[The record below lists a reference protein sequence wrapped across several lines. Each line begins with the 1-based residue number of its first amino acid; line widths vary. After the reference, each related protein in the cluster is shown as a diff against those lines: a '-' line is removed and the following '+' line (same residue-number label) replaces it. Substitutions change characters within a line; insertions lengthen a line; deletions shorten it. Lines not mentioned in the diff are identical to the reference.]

1 MNLNE
6 LSSLTDTE
14 IVDSIARTAGTP
26 VEKALQAEL
35 TRRHSAAINSLNDN
49 ISDLNS
55 NIERLLQSIKQNFE
69 K

>member
-6 LSSLTDTE
+6 LSSLTDKE
-14 IVDSIARTAGTP
+14 IIASIARTAGTT

-35 TRRHSAAINSLNDN
+35 TRRHSEAINSLNKS
-49 ISDLNS
+49 ISALNS
-55 NIERLLQSIKQNFE
+55 NIEKLLQSLKQNSG

>member
-6 LSSLTDTE
+6 LSSLTDSE

-35 TRRHSAAINSLNDN
+35 TRRHTAAINLLNDN
-49 ISDLNS
+49 ISNLNS
-55 NIERLLQSIKQNFE
+55 NIEKLLRSLK
-69 K
+69 